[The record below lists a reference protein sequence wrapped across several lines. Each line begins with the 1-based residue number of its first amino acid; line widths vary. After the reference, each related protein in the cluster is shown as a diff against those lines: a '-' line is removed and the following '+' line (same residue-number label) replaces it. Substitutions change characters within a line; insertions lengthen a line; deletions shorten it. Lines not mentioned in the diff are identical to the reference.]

1 MEAAF
6 ASDADGNLHCHQRA
20 VMLATRTKI
29 ALARTMA
36 TPVLL
41 ARRVVGLGAAT
52 DVVRRG
58 IRWRLD
64 LREGIDFA
72 IWLFGRFEGSTV
84 RAYEQL
90 VRPGHVVLD
99 IGANVGAHTL
109 PLARLVGPT
118 GRVICFEPT
127 DFAFRKLV
135 INVRSN
141 PDLVARLTLI
151 QAMLVGA
158 ANGSVPEAL
167 FSSWPLRSGHD
178 LHALHGGRAM
188 TTHGAR
194 ATTLD
199 AALDEV
205 GVGCVDFVKMDVDG
219 HECGVLRGATDTLRQ
234 GPRILMELAPYV
246 LDETGASIEEL
257 VEILGAAGYALTE
270 LGSGRRIRLDGKA
283 IRALVPSGSSI
294 NVLATRAMA

>member
-1 MEAAF
+1 MAA
-6 ASDADGNLHCHQRA
+6 
-20 VMLATRTKI
+20 
-29 ALARTMA
+29 
-36 TPVLL
+36 PVLL
-41 ARRVVGLGAAT
+41 ARRLVGLGAET
-52 DVVRRG
+52 DVTRRG
-58 IRWRLD
+58 IQWRLD
-64 LREGIDFA
+64 LHEGIDFA

-99 IGANVGAHTL
+99 IGANVGAHAL
-109 PLARLVGPT
+109 PLARLVGAT

-135 INVRSN
+135 INARSN

-158 ANGSVPEAL
+158 ANGSLPEAL
-167 FSSWPLRSGHD
+167 FSSWPLRSGRD

-194 ATTLD
+194 AATLD
-199 AALDEV
+199 GALAEV
-205 GVGCVDFVKMDVDG
+205 GVGRVDFVKMDVDG
-219 HECGVLRGATDTLRQ
+219 HECAVLRGATDTLRQ

-246 LDETGASIEEL
+246 LDEAGASIEEL

-270 LGSGRRIRLDGKA
+270 LGSGRRIQLDGKA
-283 IRALVPSGSSI
+283 IRTLVPSGSSM
-294 NVLATRAMA
+294 NVLATRATA